1 MRIKDY
7 ADSKGVSTQ
16 SIYKRIRSPKY
27 RDRLK
32 GHLYKDNQ
40 KVENLDLIG
49 IKILEDYPFE
59 QDILKLEKEK
69 NNIVEAFEKLELRYQ
84 DVFSW
89 WNNSS
94 ERQFDLN
101 QEIKVCKNKLSIL
114 LILLIIS
121 ILINCLLLWLVC

>member
-32 GHLYKDNQ
+32 GHLYQDNQ

-69 NNIVEAFEKLELRYQ
+69 NNIAEAFKKLELRYQ

-89 WNNSS
+89 WNISS

-101 QEIKVCKNKLSIL
+101 QEIKVCKNKLRIL

-121 ILINCLLLWLVC
+121 ILINCLILGLVC

>member
-16 SIYKRIRSPKY
+16 SIYKRIRSLKY
-27 RDRLK
+27 RERLK
-32 GHLYKDNQ
+32 GHLYQDNQ

-69 NNIVEAFEKLELRYQ
+69 NNIAEAFKKLELRYQ

-89 WNNSS
+89 WNISS

-101 QEIKVCKNKLSIL
+101 QEIKVCKNKLRIL

-121 ILINCLLLWLVC
+121 ILINCLLLGLVC